1 MKYLYIL
8 FFISS
13 NLLASTVIYTS
24 SYIDVINESVK
35 ENYSITI
42 EKNLITSI
50 DRGFIKIAQ
59 GETLIDLRGMTL
71 MPGLMDMHVHFG
83 QEYQS
88 KSKRPVKVERETSA
102 ILAAKHALLTLKSGF
117 TTVRQVGDSG
127 FVAISLRDLINGG
140 YITGPRI
147 FTSGRS
153 IATTGGH
160 ADQTNGKNIESYEYP
175 VAEDGVIN
183 GPYDAYT
190 AVRQRY
196 KDGADG
202 IKLTVTGGVLS
213 VAKSGDNPQFTIEEI
228 DAVVSAA
235 KDYGMWVAVHA
246 HGSEGMK
253 RAVLAGVDS
262 VEHGT
267 YMTEEFR
274 I

>member
-13 NLLASTVIYTS
+13 NLLASTIIYTS

-35 ENYSITI
+35 EDYSITI
-42 EKNLITSI
+42 EKNLITAI
-50 DRGFIKIAQ
+50 DKGFIKITK
-59 GETLIDLRGMTL
+59 GDNLIDLRGKTL

-102 ILAAKHALLTLKSGF
+102 ILAAKHALLTL
-117 TTVRQVGDSG
+117 RQVGDSG

-140 YITGPRI
+140 YIKGPRI

-175 VAEDGVIN
+175 LAEDGVIN

-196 KDGADG
+196 KES
-202 IKLTVTGGVLS
+202 LQLL
-213 VAKSGDNPQFTIEEI
+213 
-228 DAVVSAA
+228 AA
-235 KDYGMWVAVHA
+235 Y
-246 HGSEGMK
+246 
-253 RAVLAGVDS
+253 
-262 VEHGT
+262 
-267 YMTEEFR
+267 
-274 I
+274 